1 MLKPRKLSDYEK
13 SDYEK
18 AKLSEYQRALLSE
31 SLQSKMINMA
41 MLLSKS
47 NEAVSKDLIQQT
59 YLKAIQN
66 QHQFKGG
73 NIDKWVI
80 TILKNLFTDST
91 RKGTFTVKE
100 TSRDFNNKKI
110 VETKKIK
117 RINTYGDDVPEAS
130 VVDESDAVVLER
142 DKDMCLEKLS
152 VNERE
157 IIALKQTDS
166 YDEIADTLNIKAGT
180 IRQIMFRAKEKFM
193 RCMGFINE

>member
-1 MLKPRKLSDYEK
+1 MLKPRKL

-130 VVDESDAVVLER
+130 VVDESEAVVLER

-166 YDEIADTLNIKAGT
+166 YNEIADTLDMKAGT
-180 IRQIMFRAKEKFM
+180 VRQIMFRAKEKFM
-193 RCMGFINE
+193 LCMGFINE

>member
-1 MLKPRKLSDYEK
+1 MLKPRRLSSYEN
-13 SDYEK
+13 
-18 AKLSEYQRALLSE
+18 AKLSSYQRALLSE
-31 SLQSKMINMA
+31 ELQSKMINMA
-41 MLLSKS
+41 MLLTKR
-47 NEAVSKDLIQQT
+47 NEALSKDLIQQT

-66 QHQFKGG
+66 QHQFNGD

-91 RKGTFTVKE
+91 RKGTFTVKQ
-100 TSRDFNNKKI
+100 TSRDFDNKKI

-117 RINTYGDDVPEAS
+117 RIDTYGDDVPEAT

-166 YDEIADTLNIKAGT
+166 YDEIADTLDMKAGT
-180 IRQIMFRAKEKFM
+180 VRQVICRAKEKFM
-193 RCMGFINE
+193 RCMGLINE

>member
-1 MLKPRKLSDYEK
+1 MLKPRKL

-66 QHQFKGG
+66 QDQFKGG

>member
-13 SDYEK
+13 E
-18 AKLSEYQRALLSE
+18 KLSAYQRALLSE

-130 VVDESDAVVLER
+130 VVDESDAVLLER
-142 DKDMCLEKLS
+142 DKDVCLEKLS
-152 VNERE
+152 ANERE

-166 YDEIADTLNIKAGT
+166 YDEIADILDMKAGT
-180 IRQIMFRAKEKFM
+180 IRQIIFRAKEKFM

>member
-1 MLKPRKLSDYEK
+1 MLKPRKL

-166 YDEIADTLNIKAGT
+166 YDEIADTLNIKVGT

>member
-1 MLKPRKLSDYEK
+1 MLKPRKL

-193 RCMGFINE
+193 RCMGFFDE

>member
-1 MLKPRKLSDYEK
+1 MLKSRKL

-18 AKLSEYQRALLSE
+18 AKLSEYEKFLLSE

-41 MLLSKS
+41 MLLTKS
-47 NEAVSKDLIQQT
+47 NEAFSKDLIQQT

-66 QHQFKGG
+66 KHQFKGD

-91 RKGTFTVKE
+91 RKGTFSVKE

-110 VETKKIK
+110 VEIKKVK
-117 RINTYGDDVPEAS
+117 RINSYGDDVPEAI
-130 VVDESDAVVLER
+130 VLDESDSVVLER

-157 IIALKQTDS
+157 IISLKQTDS
-166 YDEIADTLNIKAGT
+166 YDDIADTLDMKSGT

-193 RCMGFINE
+193 RCMGFFDE